1 MLKGLIPAAG
11 YSSRMGQFKPLLKA
25 GGRSLLERAIS
36 SLREGGVEEIWIVT
50 GFRAEEV
57 REEAS
62 RLGCRTVHN
71 QDYPEGMYSS
81 VKAGVRALG
90 DFEGAFFFLPG
101 DIPLVRPSTIRYM
114 ANSFSPEDH
123 ILIPSFRKKRG
134 HPPLLPAHLCMP
146 ILNYGGE
153 GGLRGFMDVSQAA
166 IRELPVADRGILQ
179 DADTPRDLDQV
190 LELAASRELPD
201 REETL
206 ALLEMAGTAPE
217 VIAHQEKVA
226 QVALRLAD
234 TLTKNKVGIDR
245 PLLERACLLHDI
257 LRHRPSHGAEGAAF
271 LHEQGFPR
279 LADLVEDHMDIR
291 EVNGLDERALLY
303 LSDKM
308 VSGTRIVDI
317 EGRMKERL
325 RMYGYL
331 DNARKNITRR
341 MGKALAIQEK
351 IEALTGLG
359 IKEILD
365 GGATD
370 ES

>member
-11 YSSRMGQFKPLLKA
+11 YSSRMGQFKPLLEA
-25 GGRSLLERAIS
+25 GGRSLLERAIF
-36 SLREGGVEEIWIVT
+36 SLREGGVEEIWVVT

-57 REEAS
+57 GEEAS

-71 QDYPEGMYSS
+71 QDYPEGMFSS

-90 DFEGAFFFLPG
+90 NFEGAFFFLPG
-101 DIPLVRPSTIRYM
+101 DIPMVRPSTIRYM
-114 ANSFSPEDH
+114 ANSYSLKDQV
-123 ILIPSFRKKRG
+123 LIPSFRGRRG
-134 HPPLLPAHLCMP
+134 HPPLMSAGLCRP

-153 GGLRGFMDVSQAA
+153 WGLRGFMTATQAV

-201 REETL
+201 LEEIL
-206 ALLEMAGTAPE
+206 ALLEIAGTSPE

-226 QVALRLAD
+226 QVAIKLAD

-271 LHEQGFPR
+271 LLEQGFPR

-291 EVNGLDERALLY
+291 EGNGLDERTLLY

-317 EGRMKERL
+317 EGRMKEKL
-325 RMYGYL
+325 QMYGSE
-331 DNARKNITRR
+331 DDARNNITRR
-341 MGKALAIQEK
+341 MGKALKIQDR
-351 IEALTGLG
+351 IEAITGLG
-359 IKEILD
+359 IKDILD
-365 GGATD
+365 GGAVD